1 MQAVYQNKTSLNQA
15 PCGAVRLLP
24 LVCIQQ
30 YGKKFAILRYMNTQ
44 QLTPEVPALDLKKIL
59 VPVDF
64 SDASD
69 KALAYAVAFARQFH
83 AKILLL
89 HVVHVSYMAGEYGP
103 IDVPVLEDQL
113 IEAAKQKIQ
122 ELAKDKVPAELLEG
136 TAVCAG
142 PAVHEIAE
150 LAKERNTDLIILSTH
165 GYTGLKRVMLGSVTE
180 NVVRHAPCPVL
191 VVREREHEFI
201 HEQPA

>member
-1 MQAVYQNKTSLNQA
+1 
-15 PCGAVRLLP
+15 
-24 LVCIQQ
+24 
-30 YGKKFAILRYMNTQ
+30 MNTTQ
-44 QLTPEVPALDLKKIL
+44 PIPSAPVTLGLKSIL
-59 VPVDF
+59 VPIDF

-69 KALAYAVAFARQFH
+69 KALSYAVAFARQFH

-113 IEAAKQKIQ
+113 IEAAKTK
-122 ELAKDKVPAELLEG
+122 LAEIGREKVPAELLEG
-136 TAVCAG
+136 TAVCVG

-150 LAKERNTDLIILSTH
+150 LAQERHTDLIILSTH

-201 HEQPA
+201 HEQSA

>member
-1 MQAVYQNKTSLNQA
+1 MQAGYQNKTSLNQA
-15 PCGAVRLLP
+15 PCGGPDRHP
-24 LVCIQQ
+24 LGLCQQ
-30 YGKKFAILRYMNTQ
+30 NGKKIAILWYMNTQ
-44 QLTPEVPALDLKKIL
+44 QTPSNPVGLELKKIL

-64 SDASD
+64 SEAAD

-113 IEAAKQKIQ
+113 IDAAQRK
-122 ELAKDKVPAELLEG
+122 LAEVAAEKVPADLLEG

-150 LAKERNTDLIILSTH
+150 VAKERKTDLIILSTH